1 MGIEVDR
8 GSIDEVV
15 AKAANYEIDEFWMHF
30 RTDNCTLNEFGDALQ
45 MANDADDEA
54 TYGEGGDRIP
64 TGIVF
69 IVVPRSEVDRFERWL
84 SLLVSG
90 LEDRGATGRLEVIES
105 VHAGNWPTEDPTPA
119 AFVACTE
126 DPDAVMVDERRRTAW
141 HVPTDATREIITS
154 AAAWAEAGG
163 THTSVKFG
171 IFPLG
176 VSPESD
182 VASMLHTSLVDNKA
196 SGCTCYQPDQQRG
209 RRVAIRPRGKV
220 VMQAIGAQVPW
231 QQRIEAE
238 YEALTTLP
246 NRHLDLAFIRPAT
259 RTVQSWLSIDKPQ
272 KLPNLDESHI
282 RNNRHLLSRHTPD
295 AHGIQVL
302 TDQHLDRA
310 RDLSSWT
317 VREIGENRF
326 LVEAKD
332 LTTWYS
338 TTLPD
343 QDAVDQARHDFGD
356 MILTQETIAA
366 NPPPWRN

>member
-8 GSIDEVV
+8 SSIDEVV
-15 AKAANYEIDEFWMHF
+15 AKAANYELDDFWMHF
-30 RTDNCTLNEFGDALQ
+30 RTDNCTLGDFGDALQ
-45 MANDADDEA
+45 IANDADDEA

-69 IVVPRSEVDRFERWL
+69 IVVPLSEVDRFEQWL

-119 AFVACTE
+119 VFVACTE

-171 IFPLG
+171 IFPLE

-209 RRVAIRPRGKV
+209 RRVTIRLRGKV

-246 NRHLDLAFIRPAT
+246 NRHLDLAFHQTCNPHRARLAVDRQTPEAPQPQREPHPQQPSSPLPAYA
-259 RTVQSWLSIDKPQ
+259 R
-272 KLPNLDESHI
+272 
-282 RNNRHLLSRHTPD
+282 
-295 AHGIQVL
+295 
-302 TDQHLDRA
+302 RA
-310 RDLSSWT
+310 RDPGAHRPAPRPSLRPIIVDRSRDR
-317 VREIGENRF
+317 REPFPCRSQRPHP
-326 LVEAKD
+326 LVLHNA
-332 LTTWYS
+332 
-338 TTLPD
+338 P
-343 QDAVDQARHDFGD
+343 R
-356 MILTQETIAA
+356 
-366 NPPPWRN
+366 P